1 MKFGVITL
9 VGLMAAAGLF
19 GTLGSRAADPA
30 KEEARDAILM
40 RAKLA
45 AAQQTLEGIMYGDFE
60 LIERG
65 ARQLHDIDEWRSAK
79 RDAVYDHYSA
89 EFRRLSEK
97 LIRLANDKN
106 AEGAFY
112 TYQHLTSTCVTCH
125 EYVRDVTPTTKR
137 AELNRIPLGG
147 GDGLILPLSAGR

>member
-1 MKFGVITL
+1 MKFGVISF
-9 VGLMAAAGLF
+9 VGLVAAAGLF
-19 GTLGSRAADPA
+19 GSLGSRAADPA
-30 KEEARDAILM
+30 KDEARDAILM

-79 RDAVYDHYSA
+79 QDAVYDHYSA

-97 LIRLANDKN
+97 LMRLANDKN

-125 EYVRDVTPTTKR
+125 EYVRDVAPTTNR
-137 AELNRIPLGG
+137 AELNRVPLD
-147 GDGLILPLSAGR
+147 GDGGLILPLSAGR